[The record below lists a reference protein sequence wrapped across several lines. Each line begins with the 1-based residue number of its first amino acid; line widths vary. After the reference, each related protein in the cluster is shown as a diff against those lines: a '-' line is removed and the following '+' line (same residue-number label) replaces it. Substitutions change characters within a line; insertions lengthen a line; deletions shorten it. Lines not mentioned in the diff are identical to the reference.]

1 MSSADREALPRL
13 ERWALLVPSGRRLL
27 ATPDSPVVVL
37 TGTVSGHPRF
47 PNGAAVVTSCVLELD
62 LASGQARTRSGRYTL
77 GAPSRAFLRWIR
89 QHTCGLEDFA
99 RTARDAS
106 VTGIGPSDPTTSG
119 VARG

>member
-1 MSSADREALPRL
+1 
-13 ERWALLVPSGRRLL
+13 
-27 ATPDSPVVVL
+27 
-37 TGTVSGHPRF
+37 
-47 PNGAAVVTSCVLELD
+47 VLELD

-99 RTARDAS
+99 RTARDAP
-106 VTGIGPSDPTTSG
+106 VTGIEPSDPITSG